1 MHQVHMV
8 EHVAA
13 GGGVATT
20 VHETGE
26 QSRFQRNLEV
36 DFELL
41 STPIAPGADP
51 TKTAAELE
59 RMHQQ
64 MYDKALHLAS
74 TQRRHNATMREYNT
88 VHGFEPARGN
98 TDKLNEIRRKGGDQI
113 GRAHV

>member
-1 MHQVHMV
+1 MLGSFGLRRQHLRQQLLLRYLDSGDVDCDDAKLNIYAEVHMV

-20 VHETGE
+20 IHETGE
-26 QSRFQRNLEV
+26 HSRFQRNLEV

-51 TKTAAELE
+51 AKTAAELE
-59 RMHQQ
+59 RMHQE

-74 TQRRHNATMREYNT
+74 T
-88 VHGFEPARGN
+88 
-98 TDKLNEIRRKGGDQI
+98 
-113 GRAHV
+113 